1 METSGAD
8 MESRNVPMTVD
19 FMNISRIDSK
29 SIPDLQ
35 SPAGVDPAGLSGASK
50 QPSPQNTAS
59 DQVQLT
65 GMSRYLS
72 AALNGSPA
80 QVAKVSELST
90 AVSSGK
96 YRVDAYAV
104 SGSLIQ
110 HAIEFGGGQA
120 LAVTP

>member
-1 METSGAD
+1 
-8 MESRNVPMTVD
+8 
-19 FMNISRIDSK
+19 MNISRFDSK

-35 SPAGVDPAGLSGASK
+35 QPSGVDPAGLSGASK

-65 GMSRYLS
+65 GMSRYLA

-110 HAIEFGGGQA
+110 HAIEFGGGQP
-120 LAVTP
+120 LKVTR

>member
-8 MESRNVPMTVD
+8 MESSNVPRTVH
-19 FMNISRIDSK
+19 FMNISRLDTK
-29 SIPDLQ
+29 SIPDIQ
-35 SPAGVDPAGLSGASK
+35 SPAGVDPAGLTGASK
-50 QPSPQNTAS
+50 QPAAQNAPS

-65 GMSRYLS
+65 GMSRYLA

-80 QVAKVSELST
+80 QVAKVSELGA

-96 YRVDAYAV
+96 YRVDADAV

-110 HAIEFGGGQA
+110 HAIEFGGGSYS
-120 LAVTP
+120 AVAP

>member
-1 METSGAD
+1 
-8 MESRNVPMTVD
+8 
-19 FMNISRIDSK
+19 MNISRLDSK
-29 SIPDLQ
+29 SIADLQ
-35 SPAGVDPAGLSGASK
+35 QPAGVDPAGLSGASQ
-50 QPSPQNTAS
+50 QPATQNAAS

-65 GMSRYLS
+65 SMSHYLA

-90 AVSSGK
+90 AVASGE

-110 HAIEFGGGQA
+110 HAIEFGGGGYP
-120 LAVTP
+120 AVTR